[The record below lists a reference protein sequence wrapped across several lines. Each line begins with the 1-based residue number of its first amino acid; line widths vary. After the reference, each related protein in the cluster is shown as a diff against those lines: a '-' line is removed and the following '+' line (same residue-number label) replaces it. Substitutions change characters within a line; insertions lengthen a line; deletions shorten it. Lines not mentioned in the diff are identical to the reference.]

1 MIIEQPKKKKKK
13 KNDKTEI
20 EDRTSSFVIELAHV
34 FLRFFFVF
42 SFVHNKE
49 EHAREMRHSFRDFFT
64 WVFTS
69 FDRTLRTV
77 HVIDETTILLNREKA
92 SNFSTNAT
100 GFCLRNRK
108 KKGCRTKLYVRSKIT
123 RTRRRSL
130 L

>member
-77 HVIDETTILLNREKA
+77 HVIDETTMLNREKA
-92 SNFSTNAT
+92 SNFCTNAT

-108 KKGCRTKLYVRSKIT
+108 KKDVEPNYMYD
-123 RTRRRSL
+123 RR
-130 L
+130 